1 MSGLA
6 LVGIPILT
14 QMGLGAAGAVLA
26 AVMIAVTLVPALFG
40 FAGHKIDR
48 LTIGRARTGS
58 ATEARDSLIA
68 RWTRRVTTRPARSL
82 VLGAGRMLL
91 PAHPHLSLPSGTP
104 HLRPQPTSHPHAR
117 PH

>member
-58 ATEARDSLIA
+58 ATDARDPLSASWA
-68 RWTRRVTTRPARSL
+68 RRATPRPTRTRSPRPRPPL
-82 VLGAGRMLL
+82 VVS
-91 PAHPHLSLPSGTP
+91 H
-104 HLRPQPTSHPHAR
+104 QPERTDGKE
-117 PH
+117 